1 MPGAVWG
8 HTRYPLEVS
17 RCTLSGEK
25 ETQRRVVML
34 ESYGIWIVIAVF
46 LSWPWLS
53 GDLDRF

>member
-1 MPGAVWG
+1 VWG
-8 HTRYPLEVS
+8 HTRYPLEAG
-17 RCTLSGEK
+17 RCTLSREK
-25 ETQRRVVML
+25 EGAAEVAML